1 MKGRFNNMKA
11 TKILALVLG
20 AMLLSA
26 LAISAVSCESADNE
40 NTTTTTTVSTTTTT
54 TTYKPD
60 TTPDTPSKI
69 TYKVTVKDA
78 DGNPV
83 EGVSI
88 QRCLDELCKLPV
100 STNAEGIVTFDE
112 EKNDWQVKVSSVP
125 EGYAEDKT
133 VYTFEGDS
141 TELVITL
148 TKAA

>member
-1 MKGRFNNMKA
+1 MKT
-11 TKILALVLG
+11 TKILALVLV

-54 TTYKPD
+54 TTTQEAD

-112 EKNDWQVKVSSVP
+112 EKNDWHVKVSSVP
-125 EGYAEDKT
+125 EGYAEDGT
-133 VYTFEGDS
+133 VYTFEDDS

-148 TKAA
+148 NKAA